1 MGRQQEI
8 TADDQVSPRPMHL
21 TKELVATVPPFRGE
35 SGKLSTR
42 DDLPT
47 DAEYTQAVEDLL
59 AGAPPSGEVWVFA
72 YGSLIWNP
80 DFKFV
85 EERLGIISGWRRS
98 FCIGWMRLYRGT
110 PERPGIMLALE
121 SGKSCWGARFGCRK
135 LI

>member
-8 TADDQVSPRPMHL
+8 TSNDQISPRQMHL
-21 TKELVATVPPFRGE
+21 TKELVATVPPFKGE

-42 DDLPT
+42 DDLLM

-59 AGAPPSGEVWVFA
+59 AGAPPAGEVWAFA

-85 EERLGIISGWRRS
+85 
-98 FCIGWMRLYRGT
+98 
-110 PERPGIMLALE
+110 
-121 SGKSCWGARFGCRK
+121 
-135 LI
+135 